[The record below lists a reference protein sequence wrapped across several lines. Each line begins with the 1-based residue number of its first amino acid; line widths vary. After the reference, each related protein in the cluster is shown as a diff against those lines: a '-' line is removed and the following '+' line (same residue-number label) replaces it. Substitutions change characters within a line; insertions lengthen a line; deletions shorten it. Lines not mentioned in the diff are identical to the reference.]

1 MEPLKHRTINSSARS
16 LSDLVHAIATGDL
29 DLSPPYQRG
38 DVWTASQRV
47 NLIKSILLGV
57 PIAAVV
63 ISNRGDNGWWQGAKP
78 EVDDPYYACI
88 DGKQRLT
95 SVRMFMSDEVV
106 VPAWWFDGRWLDP
119 SYGATH
125 VTYSSLTEAGRRFFR
140 NQAILPVAEAKLRD
154 LVEEA
159 EVYDLINSAGTAHT
173 DGDLVAARQMKDAR

>member
-16 LSDLVHAIATGDL
+16 LADLVHAMDTGDL
-29 DLSPPYQRG
+29 DLDPPYQRG
-38 DVWTASQRV
+38 DVWTVQQRV

-63 ISNRGDNGWWQGAKP
+63 ISNRGDNGWWTGKVNAN
-78 EVDDPYYACI
+78 DPYYACI

-95 SVRMFMSDEVV
+95 SVSWFMKSDFL
-106 VPAWWFDGRWLDP
+106 VPAWWFDGRWLEP
-119 SYGATH
+119 TGYEH
-125 VTYSSLTEAGRRFFR
+125 VAYKELTQAGQRFFR

-154 LVEEA
+154 MAEEA